1 LHSIVART
9 ILDRDAGGSRRYPEV
24 EMEEEGMG
32 TIGRRVRAR
41 SLQALATTLAVAFL
55 AAVLLAGAA
64 LAAGEA
70 GSARSAKPGKPAAK
84 TPAGAIFTAMPTFSW
99 SKVSGAAA
107 YELRVFQGSKLLLKK
122 TGIAK
127 ASWKSGKALPANVGL
142 AWKVRARNARGTG
155 AWSRSLKFEVTVPD
169 QAHADSTADFVYWGG
184 DITPMMH
191 DNTYELV
198 FTPSVIQAGTIAMHT
213 MGYMNVPAGSGK
225 RAAYVRLE
233 MLAGGR
239 VRFAINQYN
248 GDGPGNGTWHAITST
263 AALKAGVRYHLAAE
277 DGGGGMMLFVDG
289 HLAAK
294 DPYTG
299 FPQTD
304 WSDGTQW
311 GGWFSA
317 GDFEDFV
324 AAETTAPG
332 SYDEVRLSKVQRY
345 SKGFVPPDKPF
356 TTDADTLLLD
366 HLDGSTSGITG
377 GFTFGTP

>member
-1 LHSIVART
+1 
-9 ILDRDAGGSRRYPEV
+9 
-24 EMEEEGMG
+24 MEEEGMR
-32 TIGRRVRAR
+32 TIGERAR
-41 SLQALATTLAVAFL
+41 GRSLRVLATTLVVASL

-64 LAAGEA
+64 LAAAQESIG
-70 GSARSAKPGKPAAK
+70 RSAKPGRPTAQ
-84 TPAGAIFTAMPTFSW
+84 TPASTIFTTTPTFSW
-99 SKVSGAAA
+99 SKVSGAAV
-107 YELRVFQGSKLLLKK
+107 YDLRVFRGSKLLFMK

-127 ASWKSGKALPANVGL
+127 AFWKSTKALPVNVDL
-142 AWKVRARNARGTG
+142 AWKARARNARGAG
-155 AWSRSLKFEVTVPD
+155 PWSKSLKFKVTAPD
-169 QAHADSTADFVYWGG
+169 QAHADSTADFIYWGG

-191 DNTYELV
+191 DNTYELF
-198 FTPSVIQAGTIAMHT
+198 FTPRGVQAGTIAMHT
-213 MGYMNVPAGSGK
+213 MGYMNVPAGRGL

-233 MLAGGR
+233 MIAGGR
-239 VRFAINQYN
+239 VRFAINQNN
-248 GDGPGNGTWHAITST
+248 GGGPGNGTWHTVTST
-263 AALKAGVRYHLAAE
+263 AALKTGARYHIAAE
-277 DGGGGMMLFVDG
+277 DGSGGMKLFVDG
-289 HLAAK
+289 HLQAH

-304 WSDGTQW
+304 WSDGSQW

-345 SKGFVPPDKPF
+345 SKDFVPPDKPF
-356 TTDADTLLLD
+356 TADADTLLLD